1 MPVLQ
6 IESEKVKTIRE
17 NNYAGHLWKESEMR
31 PRIFLGDVFPHRVY
45 DYADTQ
51 YLVDII
57 IGKPSVQKFRVIL
70 DTASSNTWIPDK
82 QCNDRTNRKTI
93 CDSPLCDFGLMCKVF
108 CMDAACCIRSNP
120 CEKKTRF
127 HQGRSLTYVGTDG
140 NWEIKNFMD
149 GSVAGFFGNDT
160 VQLGSSYYGD
170 GELVVPGAIFGQA
183 VKVPKSFA
191 SHPAEGVVGMGF
203 QSLAVGSFT
212 PPLLRA
218 IHLGLLDQQV
228 FTVFL
233 RRAEG
238 GRDGVDGGLVTYG
251 GVDSKNCDSVIVY
264 EPLTEPAY
272 WQFKLSA
279 VSSGNFTSED
289 GWSVISDTSS
299 ALIVAPLTIAVRLAS
314 IFGAEHSAAEAA
326 RNIALAFGTDSPSE
340 RTVRC
345 WFAKFSSGDLDLE
358 DKPGRGRRMLLDDQA
373 LSAEVE
379 AKPDTTTPTLAAG
392 LGAHYVTVS
401 KPLAFIGMPTS
412 SGDYIV
418 KCDTKAEL
426 HLTIGKHTYAIV
438 PENMVI
444 PIKNETCLLA
454 LRGIPTQQFGPTW
467 IIGDPFIRQYCHI
480 YDIGKEQIGFAK
492 SFQR

>member
-1 MPVLQ
+1 MPVLK

-57 IGKPSVQKFRVIL
+57 IGKPSVQKFR
-70 DTASSNTWIPDK
+70 
-82 QCNDRTNRKTI
+82 
-93 CDSPLCDFGLMCKVF
+93 
-108 CMDAACCIRSNP
+108 
-120 CEKKTRF
+120 
-127 HQGRSLTYVGTDG
+127 
-140 NWEIKNFMD
+140 NFMD

-272 WQFKLSA
+272 WQFKVYANVCYIIRLSA

-314 IFGAEHSAAEAA
+314 IFGAE
-326 RNIALAFGTDSPSE
+326 
-340 RTVRC
+340 
-345 WFAKFSSGDLDLE
+345 E
-358 DKPGRGRRMLLDDQA
+358 DRIRLKEMWKNVCTNSHEQHTNK
-373 LSAEVE
+373 E
-379 AKPDTTTPTLAAG
+379 KTP
-392 LGAHYVTVS
+392 
-401 KPLAFIGMPTS
+401 
-412 SGDYIV
+412 
-418 KCDTKAEL
+418 
-426 HLTIGKHTYAIV
+426 
-438 PENMVI
+438 
-444 PIKNETCLLA
+444 
-454 LRGIPTQQFGPTW
+454 
-467 IIGDPFIRQYCHI
+467 
-480 YDIGKEQIGFAK
+480 
-492 SFQR
+492 